1 MIHDGMPYDPIQGQ
15 DQGHGG
21 LKYPKMAD
29 FKGYLIHQYAC
40 NQNTNGMIL
49 QDHTWILSGQIFHI
63 QYSVG
68 VA

>member
-49 QDHTWILSGQIFHI
+49 QDHT
-63 QYSVG
+63 
-68 VA
+68 